1 MAQIFTE
8 TSKSKGDRMNTATT
22 NSFEPGTYWIGDL
35 CYVLQA
41 DEWDDL
47 MTLTRP
53 ARLLQ
58 ATTPGYR
65 KSQEETVVEL
75 RGSKLGYCGTAYGD
89 GVYMDEERNL
99 YPVDSGSIGIVP
111 LERVKVSDKI
121 LKILDA
127 LGRIIQMTESFSIEN
142 QHGRLRF
149 GNVFIDTDFREFE

>member
-1 MAQIFTE
+1 MGATVAPTTQR
-8 TSKSKGDRMNTATT
+8 SMKKGEIMNTAIT
-22 NSFEPGTYWIGDL
+22 NNFEPGTYWIGDL

-47 MTLTRP
+47 MIQTSL
-53 ARLLQ
+53 A
-58 ATTPGYR
+58 
-65 KSQEETVVEL
+65 EEAVVEI
-75 RGSKLGYCGTAYGD
+75 RGFKVGYCGTAFGD

-121 LKILDA
+121 LK
-127 LGRIIQMTESFSIEN
+127 LGRTIQIPESFSIEN
-142 QHGRLRF
+142 QNGRLRF